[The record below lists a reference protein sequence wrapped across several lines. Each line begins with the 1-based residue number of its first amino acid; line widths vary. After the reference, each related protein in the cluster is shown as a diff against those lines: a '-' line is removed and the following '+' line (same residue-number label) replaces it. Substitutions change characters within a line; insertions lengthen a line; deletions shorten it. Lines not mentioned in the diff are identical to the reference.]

1 MSADRYLE
9 MAPLSA
15 LDVLDGEDRAGFD
28 AHVLRCAACRAEVA
42 AYSAI
47 AARLAL
53 ALAPAPPRPGL
64 LNEILRR
71 AQLAPV
77 APAAPAARLRPLRP
91 GILALLATA
100 AAIVLAVSLVLAL
113 QQGNAARLAAK
124 TERQRAE
131 RLEVQLV
138 QLREELSDARAI
150 LAHER
155 GLRELV
161 AQPAARLATLAAL
174 PPAPGAAARV
184 VWHPETREA
193 WLLASGLAPAPA
205 GKGYEVWVIGK
216 AAPVPAGVFQVD
228 AEGKAVF
235 RMPSVDE
242 TAKVKTFAVTVEPA
256 EGTPAPT
263 GPMVLAGTVS

>member
-1 MSADRYLE
+1 MSADRFIEL
-9 MAPLSA
+9 APLSA
-15 LDVLDGEDRAGFD
+15 LDALDGDDRAGFD
-28 AHVLRCAACRAEVA
+28 AHVSGCAACRAELI
-42 AYSAI
+42 AYQAI

-53 ALAPAPPRPGL
+53 ALAPAPPRAGL
-64 LNEILRR
+64 LNDILAR
-71 AQLAPV
+71 AVP
-77 APAAPAARLRPLRP
+77 APAAPVRPAPRP
-91 GILALLATA
+91 GAFALLATA
-100 AAIVLAVSLVLAL
+100 AAVMLAVGLVLAL
-113 QQGNAARLAAK
+113 QQREAALRVADQ
-124 TERQRAE
+124 ERQRAE
-131 RLEVQLV
+131 QFQVELV
-138 QLREELSDARAI
+138 QLREELSEARAA

-205 GKGYEVWVIGK
+205 GKGYEVWVIGQ

-228 AEGKAVF
+228 AQGNAVF
-235 RMPSVDE
+235 RMPQVDE
-242 TAKVKTFAVTVEPA
+242 TAKVKTFAVTVEPEA
-256 EGTPAPT
+256 GTPAPT